1 SGLDG
6 TTSEDA
12 AMLVRAV
19 RSPAGTKAVQ
29 FAPRSVR
36 AGRRELKYLLG
47 LGDLSRLYCL
57 SNAGHCRC
65 ANRELQK
72 ISTAPKAGLVQ
83 LGRRDENAGGR
94 RRRGKPLTAPEH
106 L

>member
-1 SGLDG
+1 MVLMEQRAK
-6 TTSEDA
+6 TLQCWFEPF
-12 AMLVRAV
+12 VRL
-19 RSPAGTKAVQ
+19 R
-29 FAPRSVR
+29 APKLFNL
-36 AGRRELKYLLG
+36 RRDPFEQADENSNTYWG
-47 LGDLSRLYCL
+47 WGDLSRLYCI
-57 SNAGHCRC
+57 SNAGHCSC

-94 RRRGKPLTAPEH
+94 KRRGKPLTAPEH